1 MAIRRRRRPASQI
14 HFSFDSFL
22 DLVANVV
29 GIILRLI
36 LVAWAGARA
45 YQGLPVSVDLP
56 ELPETRQIAKTK
68 EFDDQSQKVQI
79 KNDALQ
85 DQVAR
90 LESQL
95 ASILDKSKLLER
107 ESEEQKKREVLVDKD
122 MEGLA
127 HERDKQAAVTRVVDE
142 PLFAANR
149 LELEKEAKDIAEK
162 IQELKKVPTVKKI
175 HTWKTPIS
183 QTLQTDELIFECR
196 NGKVTGIDLAVMVE
210 EIQSGMKEKGE
221 LLRNQWQIEETTKP
235 YGPFRLRYTIERE
248 KNALEEVGG
257 GRPNDFGGFRYGLM
271 AWELI
276 PIDPNRGETLEESLK
291 PGSRFRSI
299 IDRLDNGQTAIT
311 FCVYP
316 DSFAIYRALRD
327 HLHEKD
333 IVVAGRPLPM
343 EAPIAMDAKKGTASR
358 GQ

>member
-45 YQGLPVSVDLP
+45 YQGLPVAVDLP
-56 ELPETRQIAKTK
+56 GLPEARALAQTRELDEK
-68 EFDDQSQKVQI
+68 SQKVQ
-79 KNDALQ
+79 KENDSLQ
-85 DQVAR
+85 NEVSR

-95 ASILDKSKLLER
+95 ASILEKSRLLEK
-107 ESEEQKKREVLVDKD
+107 ESEEEKKREWLVDRELD
-122 MEGLA
+122 AVA

-149 LELEKEAKDIAEK
+149 LELEKEAREIAEK
-162 IQELKKVPTVKKI
+162 IQELKKVPTVKKV
-175 HTWKTPIS
+175 HTWKTPVS

-196 NGKVTGIDLAVMVE
+196 NGKVTGIDLAVMVD
-210 EIQSGMKEKGE
+210 EIQSGMREKGE
-221 LLRNQWQIEETTKP
+221 LLRNQWQIDETTKP
-235 YGPFRLRYTIERE
+235 YGPFRLKYTIERE

-276 PIDPNRGETLEESLK
+276 PIDPNRGETLEECMR
-291 PGSRFRSI
+291 PGSRFRAI
-299 IDRLDNGQTAIT
+299 IDRLDNSQTAIT

-333 IVVAGRPLPM
+333 MVVAGRPLPM